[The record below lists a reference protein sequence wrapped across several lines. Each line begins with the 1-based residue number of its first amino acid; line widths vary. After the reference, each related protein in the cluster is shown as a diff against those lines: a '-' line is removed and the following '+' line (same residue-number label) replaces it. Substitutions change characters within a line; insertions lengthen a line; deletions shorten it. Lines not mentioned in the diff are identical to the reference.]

1 MSVQLPNP
9 ALGTLLMYATRPLSK
24 SFGVE
29 VLGFQLSGTPSGED
43 IIAIRKL
50 WAEHKLLLFRGQ
62 SFDEAALVAFSRRFG
77 DLEIH
82 VREEYLSPEHP
93 EVLYVSNIER
103 DGRRIGIL
111 SDNEV
116 GWHYD
121 QIYLPKPAV
130 GSLLMA
136 DTLPPEGGNTEF
148 ADMCAAWEAL
158 PTGTRAKLDGCLAN
172 QSYEAFNSAYSVPTN
187 NTQKAR
193 SPDIR
198 HPIVRTHPVTNR
210 KALYLC
216 PGMTTEIVGWDA
228 TESEEM
234 LEFLFEWTTRPEF
247 VYSHQWQPGDAVM
260 WDNACTM
267 HRRDPFDPQHER
279 LMKRT
284 TILPPPDLAV
294 PF

>member
-1 MSVQLPNP
+1 
-9 ALGTLLMYATRPLSK
+9 MYATRPLSK

-172 QSYEAFNSAYSVPTN
+172 QSYEAFNSTYSVPTN
-187 NTQKAR
+187 NKQKAR
-193 SPDIR
+193 SPDIH

>member
-1 MSVQLPNP
+1 
-9 ALGTLLMYATRPLSK
+9 MYATRSLSPT
-24 SFGVE
+24 FGVE
-29 VLGFQLSGTPSGED
+29 VLDCQLSGSPSGKD
-43 IIAIRKL
+43 VIAIREL
-50 WAEHKLLLFRGQ
+50 WAEHKLLLFRNQ
-62 SFDEAALVAFSRRFG
+62 SFDEAALVGFSGEFG

-93 EVLYVSNIER
+93 EILYVSNIER
-103 DGRRIGIL
+103 EGRLIGIL
-111 SDNEV
+111 SDTEV

-148 ADMCAAWEAL
+148 ADMSAAWNAL
-158 PTGTRAKLDGCLAN
+158 PEETRARLDGCLAN
-172 QSYEAFNSAYSVPTN
+172 QSYEAFNQAYSVPTN
-187 NTQKAR
+187 NKQKAR
-193 SPDIR
+193 SPDIH
-198 HPIVRTHPVTNR
+198 HPIVRTHPVTGR

-216 PGMTTEIVGWDA
+216 PGMTTDIVGWDPQ
-228 TESEEM
+228 ESADM
-234 LEFLFEWTTRPEF
+234 LAFLFDWTTRPEF
-247 VYSHQWQPGDAVM
+247 VYSHAWQPGDALM

-267 HRRDPFDPQHER
+267 HRRDPFDSQHPR

-284 TILPPPDLAV
+284 TILPPAERAV

>member
-1 MSVQLPNP
+1 MF
-9 ALGTLLMYATRPLSK
+9 ATRSLSTT
-24 SFGVE
+24 FGAE
-29 VLGFQLSGTPSGED
+29 VLDFQLTGKPLGED
-43 IIAIRKL
+43 IIAIRAL
-50 WAEHKLLLFRGQ
+50 WAEHKLLLFRNQ
-62 SFDEAALVAFSRRFG
+62 SFDEAVLVGFSRRFG

-93 EVLYVSNIER
+93 EILYVSNIER

-121 QIYLPKPAV
+121 QIYLPRPAV

-148 ADMCAAWEAL
+148 ADMCAAWDAL
-158 PTGTRAKLDGCLAN
+158 PEEIRIRLDGALAN
-172 QSYEAFNSAYSVPTN
+172 QSYEAFNQAYSVPTN
-187 NTQKAR
+187 NKQKAR
-193 SPDIR
+193 SPDIH
-198 HPIVRTHPVTNR
+198 HPIARTHPVTGR

-216 PGMTTEIVGWDA
+216 PGMTTDIVGWDLA
-228 TESEEM
+228 ESEEM
-234 LEFLFEWTTRPEF
+234 LSFLFEWTTKPEF
-247 VYSHQWQPGDAVM
+247 VYSHAWQPGDALM

-267 HRRDPFDPQHER
+267 HRRDPFSPQHDR

-284 TILPPPDLAV
+284 TILPPAERAV

>member
-1 MSVQLPNP
+1 
-9 ALGTLLMYATRPLSK
+9 MYATRSLSPT
-24 SFGVE
+24 FGVE
-29 VLGFQLSGTPSGED
+29 VLDCQLSGSPSGKD
-43 IIAIRKL
+43 VIAIREL
-50 WAEHKLLLFRGQ
+50 WAEHKLLLFRNQ
-62 SFDEAALVAFSRRFG
+62 SFDEAALVGFSGEFG

-93 EVLYVSNIER
+93 EILYVSNIER
-103 DGRRIGIL
+103 EGRRIGIL
-111 SDNEV
+111 SDTEV

-148 ADMCAAWEAL
+148 ADMSAAWNAL
-158 PTGTRAKLDGCLAN
+158 PEETRARLDGCLAN
-172 QSYEAFNSAYSVPTN
+172 QSYEAFNQAYSVPTN
-187 NTQKAR
+187 NKQKAR
-193 SPDIR
+193 SPDIH
-198 HPIVRTHPVTNR
+198 HPIVRTHPVTGR

-216 PGMTTEIVGWDA
+216 PGMTTDIVGWDPQ
-228 TESEEM
+228 ESADM
-234 LEFLFEWTTRPEF
+234 LAFLFDWTTRPEF
-247 VYSHQWQPGDAVM
+247 VYSHAWQPGDALM

-267 HRRDPFDPQHER
+267 HRRDPFDSQHPR

-284 TILPPPDLAV
+284 TILPPAERAV

>member
-1 MSVQLPNP
+1 
-9 ALGTLLMYATRPLSK
+9 MYSTRSLSAT
-24 SFGVE
+24 FGAE
-29 VLGFQLSGTPSGED
+29 VLDFQLTDDPDGAD
-43 IIAIRKL
+43 VIAIREL
-50 WAEHKLLLFRGQ
+50 WSEHKLLLFRNQ
-62 SFDEAALVAFSRRFG
+62 SFDEAALVGFSSKFG
-77 DLEIH
+77 ALEIH

-93 EVLYVSNIER
+93 EILYVSNIER
-103 DGRRIGIL
+103 DGKRIGIL

-148 ADMCAAWEAL
+148 ADMCAAWDAL
-158 PTGTRAKLDGCLAN
+158 PEETRHRLDGALAN
-172 QSYEAFNSAYSVPTN
+172 QSYEAFNQAYSVPTN
-187 NTQKAR
+187 TKQKAR
-193 SPDIR
+193 SPDIH
-198 HPIVRTHPVTNR
+198 HPIARTHPITGR

-216 PGMTTEIVGWDA
+216 PGMTTEIVGWDTA
-228 TESEEM
+228 ESEEM
-234 LEFLFEWTTRPEF
+234 LSFLFDWTTKPEF
-247 VYSHQWQPGDAVM
+247 VYSHAWQPGDALM

-267 HRRDPFDPQHER
+267 HRRDPFDPQHDR

-284 TILPPPDLAV
+284 TILPPAERAV

>member
-1 MSVQLPNP
+1 
-9 ALGTLLMYATRPLSK
+9 MYATRSLSTTFGAEVLEFQLTENPLS
-24 SFGVE
+24 
-29 VLGFQLSGTPSGED
+29 ED
-43 IIAIRKL
+43 IVAIREL
-50 WAEHKLLLFRGQ
+50 WAEHKLLLFRNQ
-62 SFDEAALVAFSRRFG
+62 SFNEAGLVGFSRHFG

-82 VREEYLSPEHP
+82 VREEYLSQEHP
-93 EVLYVSNIER
+93 EILYVSNIER
-103 DGRRIGIL
+103 NGRRIGIL

-148 ADMCAAWEAL
+148 ADMCAAWDAL
-158 PTGTRAKLDGCLAN
+158 PEKTKIRLDGALAN
-172 QSYEAFNSAYSVPTN
+172 QSYEAFNQAYSVPTN
-187 NTQKAR
+187 KKQKAR
-193 SPDIR
+193 SPDIH
-198 HPIVRTHPVTNR
+198 HPIARTHPVTGR

-216 PGMTTEIVGWDA
+216 PGMTTEIVGWDLA
-228 TESEEM
+228 ESEEM
-234 LEFLFEWTTRPEF
+234 LAFLFDWTTKPEF
-247 VYSHQWQPGDAVM
+247 VYSHAWQPGDALM

-267 HRRDPFDPQHER
+267 HRRDPFDPQHDR

-284 TILPPPDLAV
+284 TILPPADLAV